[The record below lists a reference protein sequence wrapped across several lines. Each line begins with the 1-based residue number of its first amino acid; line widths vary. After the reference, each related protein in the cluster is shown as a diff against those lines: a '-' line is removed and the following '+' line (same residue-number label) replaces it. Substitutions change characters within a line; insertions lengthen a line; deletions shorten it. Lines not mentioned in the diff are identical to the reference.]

1 MSPKTKLSC
10 PPPDPLT
17 PLPRPQPENIL
28 CITKSSHLIKIIDFG
43 LARQYRESEQTR
55 VMLGTP
61 EFISPE
67 IINYE
72 PISPRSDM
80 WSLGVICY
88 IL

>member
-1 MSPKTKLSC
+1 M
-10 PPPDPLT
+10 
-17 PLPRPQPENIL
+17 QPENIL

-43 LARQYRESEQTR
+43 LARQFRENEPTR

-61 EFISPE
+61 EFIPPE
-67 IINYE
+67 IINFE

>member
-1 MSPKTKLSC
+1 MSPKRNYLAR
-10 PPPDPLT
+10 PRPPDP
-17 PLPRPQPENIL
+17 PPSSRQPENIL